1 MFDRGEVGSAER
13 RGGRDRGAEGLNTEK
28 LDGKTGRTM
37 SHRDTAGAGRDP
49 DTQNAEK
56 ICGAGIDRTSR
67 MSGHLGM

>member
-1 MFDRGEVGSAER
+1 MVDRGGVGSAET
-13 RGGRDRGAEGLNTEK
+13 RGGGDRGAEGLNTAK

-37 SHRDTAGAGRDP
+37 NHRDTAGAGRDP

-56 ICGAGIDRTSR
+56 ICGAGLDPTSR